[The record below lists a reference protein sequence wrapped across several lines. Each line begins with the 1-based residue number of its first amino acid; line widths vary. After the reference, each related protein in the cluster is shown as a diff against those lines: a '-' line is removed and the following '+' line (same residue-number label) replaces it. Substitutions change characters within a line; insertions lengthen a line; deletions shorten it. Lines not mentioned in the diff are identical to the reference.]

1 MVRSACLVL
10 VALLLTVLCAPAS
23 AQLLDRSGS
32 SERSHLSQDPQV
44 KQART
49 LIGNEQHQA
58 ALEVLRPLLAAQSA
72 DKRADI
78 TDIRFLVGLSAIAVA
93 SQSDNPAKTELLGE
107 AIAALRA
114 ILIDHPQLTRVRLEL
129 ARAFFLKG
137 DDDLSKT
144 HFDRVIAG
152 DPPAPML
159 ANIRRFLH
167 VIRARR
173 RWSGYFSFNFEQNDN
188 LNSGT
193 ETEVVYLFGLPFT
206 LNEGSR
212 PRSGN
217 SIAFAAGREYQ
228 QPLGEHLRWRFGV
241 DATHHKYRSN
251 DADQTSLSLRTGP
264 RWLTSRRSEYGL
276 QATAGQQWVASK
288 RNSTNYG
295 LRFNARHQLSRQIG
309 INGQVSWKRTVP
321 IGGSD
326 SIDVGYS
333 LNATYLFSPLLQGS
347 AGIGLSHSRPQPKR
361 PNSGSRSR
369 SFNLGLNRIFSR
381 GWTVGSSLGWSQTR
395 HGSNVQG
402 TAQPQSQLQR
412 QRDRKRVARL
422 FLLNRGFTL
431 FGFSPQ
437 FIVAQERQQSN
448 SPRHIYQRTRFDLRF
463 VRQF

>member
-93 SQSDNPAKTELLGE
+93 NQSDNPAKTDLLGE

-173 RWSGYFSFNFEQNDN
+173 RWSGYFSFNIEQNDN

-241 DATHHKYRSN
+241 DATHHK
-251 DADQTSLSLRTGP
+251 
-264 RWLTSRRSEYGL
+264 
-276 QATAGQQWVASK
+276 
-288 RNSTNYG
+288 
-295 LRFNARHQLSRQIG
+295 
-309 INGQVSWKRTVP
+309 
-321 IGGSD
+321 
-326 SIDVGYS
+326 
-333 LNATYLFSPLLQGS
+333 
-347 AGIGLSHSRPQPKR
+347 
-361 PNSGSRSR
+361 
-369 SFNLGLNRIFSR
+369 
-381 GWTVGSSLGWSQTR
+381 
-395 HGSNVQG
+395 
-402 TAQPQSQLQR
+402 
-412 QRDRKRVARL
+412 
-422 FLLNRGFTL
+422 
-431 FGFSPQ
+431 
-437 FIVAQERQQSN
+437 
-448 SPRHIYQRTRFDLRF
+448 
-463 VRQF
+463 

>member
-1 MVRSACLVL
+1 MIRTMRLLLVL
-10 VALLLTVLCAPAS
+10 LMVLCAPAS
-23 AQLLDRSGS
+23 GQLLERTSS
-32 SERSHLSQDPQV
+32 SERAHLSQDPLV
-44 KQART
+44 NQART

-58 ALEVLRPLLAAQSA
+58 ALDVLRPLLAAQSA

-78 TDIRFLVGLSAIAVA
+78 TDIRFLIGLSAIALA
-93 SQSDNPAKTELLGE
+93 NQSDNPAKTELLDE

-173 RWSGYFSFNFEQNDN
+173 RWSGYFSFNIEQNNN

-206 LNEGSR
+206 LNENSR

-217 SIAFAAGREYQ
+217 VIVFAAGREYQ

-241 DATHHKYRSN
+241 DATHYKYLSN
-251 DADQTSLSLRTGP
+251 DPHQSRLSLRTGP
-264 RWLTSRRSEYGL
+264 RWLLSRRSESSL
-276 QATAGQQWVASK
+276 QVTLGQQWRASK
-288 RNSTNYG
+288 RNSADYG
-295 LRFNARHQLSRQIG
+295 VRLNARHQLSKRLG
-309 INGQVSWKRTVP
+309 LSANTSWKRTAP

-333 LNATYLFSPLLQGS
+333 LNTTYLFSPLLQGS

-361 PNSGSRSR
+361 PNSGSRER
-369 SFNLGLNRIFSR
+369 RFNLGLNRIFSR
-381 GWTVGSSLGWSQTR
+381 GWTVGSSLAWSKTR
-395 HGSNVQG
+395 HGRNVQG
-402 TAQPQSQLQR
+402 TAKPQSQLQR

-437 FIVAQERQQSN
+437 FIVTQERQQSN
-448 SPRHIYQRTRFDLRF
+448 SPRHVYQRTRFDLRF